1 MGSVPT
7 LSYSSVR
14 TYLECPLR
22 WRYLYLERLPEAP
35 RGYFSFGKT
44 VHSVLEELL
53 RPYLRPTARRTEAGT
68 QRTLEDFGAR
78 AAAPPPPLRTEEML
92 AIYDRIWIPDGYEST
107 EEEARYR
114 DLGRS
119 LLLRYHRQIVDRPPT
134 PVAIEPHLETTWEG
148 VPIHGYIDRID
159 LTDSG
164 GLEVLDY
171 KTSRGLSLQD
181 ALTSDQLALYQVLVE
196 RNFPH
201 PVERLALIDLRGGAH
216 LATPPRTPGH
226 LAQLRES
233 VGEVADGIRD
243 EEFAPRPGRACARCE
258 FQSRCPEFREV
269 PPEERGRLAGLV
281 NRFAE
286 LRDSERAIEQE
297 LRAAALALHTEAER
311 LGLHRI
317 PGDAFLAH
325 RQRERA
331 TVRGRSG
338 TTDGSPTPSEP
349 SPNLRGRWYWE
360 LEPVRRAVPPR
371 KPVRG
376 AGPEAASEPSKGS

>member
-22 WRYLYLERLPEAP
+22 WKYLYLERLPEAP

-78 AAAPPPPLRTEEML
+78 AGPPPPPLGTEEML
-92 AIYDRIWIPDGYEST
+92 SLYDRLWIPDGYESP
-107 EEEARYR
+107 EDEARYR
-114 DLGRS
+114 ELGRT
-119 LLLRYHRQIVDRPPT
+119 LLKRYYRQIVESPPK
-134 PVAIEPHLETTWEG
+134 PVAIEPHLETTWDG

-171 KTSRGLSLQD
+171 KTGRGLSLQD

-196 RNFPH
+196 KNFPH
-201 PVERLALIDLRGGAH
+201 PVERLSLIDLRGGAR
-216 LATPPRTPGH
+216 LATPPRTTRH
-226 LAQLRES
+226 LAQLRVS

-243 EEFAPRPGRACARCE
+243 EEFAPTPGRACARCE
-258 FQSRCPEFREV
+258 FRDRCPEFREV
-269 PPEERGRLAGLV
+269 PASDRARLAQLV
-281 NRFAE
+281 DRFAE
-286 LRDSERAIEQE
+286 LR
-297 LRAAALALHTEAER
+297 EAER
-311 LGLHRI
+311 GLERELAETAGRLHAEAERIGIHRI
-317 PGDAFLAH
+317 PGAKEIAV
-325 RQRERA
+325 RRRERRSERLWPPPNGG
-331 TVRGRSG
+331 TVE
-338 TTDGSPTPSEP
+338 PTEAIEP
-349 SPNLRGRWYWE
+349 LGRGRWYWA
-360 LEPVRRAVPPR
+360 LEPAPRAPPP
-371 KPVRG
+371 KRG
-376 AGPEAASEPSKGS
+376 ATPSAEPGSSDGSQT